1 MEPDKGEWL
10 SSENKPGLHNSLFES
25 EKSPIQIYR
34 ELVVGDRGWGFLFW
48 YEVIILFSSWIPG
61 ALGLIIRKFLYKP
74 LFKEAGRNI
83 VFGKNLI
90 LRHPHKVSLGS
101 NIIIDDDCMLD
112 AKGEENEGISI
123 GDFVTIGRFSS
134 LVCKDGDVRI
144 GSHVNIGTSV
154 KIISGSGGEIEVGN
168 NIDIGSNSYFSGG
181 SYDYSDLNVLPSSR
195 RMQTQGIKIKDLSW
209 VGIGVIVLDGVTIGE
224 KSIIGAGA
232 VVTQDVPANTVA
244 VGVPAGIKKRR
255 S

>member
-154 KIISGSGGEIEVGN
+154 KIISANGGEIEIGN

-195 RMQTQGIKIKDLSW
+195 RKKTQGIKIKDLSW
-209 VGIGVIVLDGVTIGE
+209 MGIGVIVLDGVTIGE

-232 VVTQDVPANTVA
+232 VVIKDVPANTVA